1 MINLRKGR
9 KMWTKFLKVFFP
21 CLINKPKK
29 LEPFTKPKT
38 EPSVVKKPTIKK
50 KKRGRP
56 PKKK

>member
-1 MINLRKGR
+1 
-9 KMWTKFLKVFFP
+9 MWTKFLKVFFP

-50 KKRGRP
+50 KKGE
-56 PKKK
+56 KKETRLNVKK